1 MLVEGQIAGG
11 CLQGIGGSLFE
22 EFIYSDRGD
31 PLSVTLADYLIP
43 TAHEA
48 PEIEMLIAED
58 APSPFNPLGLKG
70 AGEGGSMARAPRSP
84 VPSMSA
90 RAARRHDAVTDH
102 TSDPR
107 GLYRRTQTM
116 RSRRSLRSE
125 GARNVRPMLVAAALA
140 AAILPPQLAR
150 AQDNLKLAVG
160 QRGNWA
166 SSVAE
171 VGQRAGIFKKHG
183 LTLDL
188 LYTQGSGETQQA
200 VIAESVDVGIAAG
213 TMGAMS
219 AFAKGAPVR
228 IIAAE
233 TTGAS
238 DLYWYVKAD
247 SPIKTIKDFD
257 GKTVAYS
264 TNGSSTHMVVM
275 AFIKQFGLKAKA
287 VSTGGPIP
295 TLTQLMSGQIDVG
308 WAAPPD
314 GLDQLDRGE
323 IRYIANGNDAEIFK
337 GQTVRVNITNARTLA
352 TRADA
357 MKRFALAYRETAR
370 ALYDDAATLQIYADW
385 LGIST
390 AKAKRTRDDFYPW
403 EALNPDTITGLEA
416 IAADAMNLK
425 YLTAPLTKPQLDE
438 LVKLPAP

>member
-1 MLVEGQIAGG
+1 MR
-11 CLQGIGGSLFE
+11 F
-22 EFIYSDRGD
+22 RHD
-31 PLSVTLADYLIP
+31 PFDLK
-43 TAHEA
+43 A
-48 PEIEMLIAED
+48 PD
-58 APSPFNPLGLKG
+58 N
-70 AGEGGSMARAPRSP
+70 RSP
-84 VPSMSA
+84 DACGRRA
-90 RAARRHDAVTDH
+90 R
-102 TSDPR
+102 
-107 GLYRRTQTM
+107 G
-116 RSRRSLRSE
+116 
-125 GARNVRPMLVAAALA
+125 
-140 AAILPPQLAR
+140 AAILLPQLAS

-238 DLYWYVKAD
+238 DLDLYVKAD
-247 SPIKTIKDFD
+247 LPIKTIKDFD

-275 AFIKQFGLKAKA
+275 AFIKQFGLKAKV

-295 TLTQLMSGQIDVG
+295 MLTQVMSGQIDVG

-370 ALYDDAATLQIYADW
+370 ALYADAATLQYLCRLARNFDRQGEAHARRLLS
-385 LGIST
+385 LGGAQSGHDHR
-390 AKAKRTRDDFYPW
+390 ARGDRRRRHQL
-403 EALNPDTITGLEA
+403 EVPDGTVDQ
-416 IAADAMNLK
+416 AAAR
-425 YLTAPLTKPQLDE
+425 
-438 LVKLPAP
+438 

>member
-1 MLVEGQIAGG
+1 MRSHRPVRSE
-11 CLQGIGGSLFE
+11 
-22 EFIYSDRGD
+22 
-31 PLSVTLADYLIP
+31 
-43 TAHEA
+43 
-48 PEIEMLIAED
+48 
-58 APSPFNPLGLKG
+58 NP
-70 AGEGGSMARAPRSP
+70 
-84 VPSMSA
+84 VN
-90 RAARRHDAVTDH
+90 ARRT
-102 TSDPR
+102 
-107 GLYRRTQTM
+107 LF
-116 RSRRSLRSE
+116 
-125 GARNVRPMLVAAALA
+125 AAALA
-140 AAILPPQLAR
+140 VAALLPQMAS
-150 AQDNLKLAVG
+150 AQDSLKLAVG

-200 VIAESVDVGIAAG
+200 VIAESVDVGVAAG

-275 AFIKQFGLKAKA
+275 AFIKQFGLKVKA
-287 VSTGGPIP
+287 VGTGGPIP

-357 MKRFALAYRETAR
+357 MTSHWPIAKPRARSTTMPPRSRSMPIGSGFRPPRRSAR
-370 ALYDDAATLQIYADW
+370 ATTSIP
-385 LGIST
+385 GRRSIP
-390 AKAKRTRDDFYPW
+390 TRSPGSRGS
-403 EALNPDTITGLEA
+403 PPT
-416 IAADAMNLK
+416 
-425 YLTAPLTKPQLDE
+425 P
-438 LVKLPAP
+438 

>member
-1 MLVEGQIAGG
+1 MRSHRPVRSE
-11 CLQGIGGSLFE
+11 
-22 EFIYSDRGD
+22 
-31 PLSVTLADYLIP
+31 
-43 TAHEA
+43 
-48 PEIEMLIAED
+48 
-58 APSPFNPLGLKG
+58 NP
-70 AGEGGSMARAPRSP
+70 
-84 VPSMSA
+84 MSA
-90 RAARRHDAVTDH
+90 RRTLLAAA
-102 TSDPR
+102 
-107 GLYRRTQTM
+107 
-116 RSRRSLRSE
+116 
-125 GARNVRPMLVAAALA
+125 VAAAA
-140 AAILPPQLAR
+140 ALLPQMAS
-150 AQDNLKLAVG
+150 AQDSLKLAVG

-200 VIAESVDVGIAAG
+200 VIAESVDVGVAAG

-257 GKTVAYS
+257 GRTVAYS

-295 TLTQLMSGQIDVG
+295 TLTQVMSGQIDVG
-308 WAAPPD
+308 WSAPPD

-352 TRADA
+352 TRGDA
-357 MKRFALAYRETAR
+357 MKRFAQAYRETAR
-370 ALYDDAATLQIYADW
+370 ALYADDAMLDLCRLARDLDRQGEAHPRRLLS
-385 LGIST
+385 LGGAQSRHHHRARGDRRRRHELEVPDGAIDQ
-390 AKAKRTRDDFYPW
+390 APARRAG
-403 EALNPDTITGLEA
+403 EASSAVRAVIPGRREA
-416 IAADAMNLK
+416 SLC
-425 YLTAPLTKPQLDE
+425 TKLGYSR
-438 LVKLPAP
+438 LWH

>member
-1 MLVEGQIAGG
+1 VENAVNAGK
-11 CLQGIGGSLFE
+11 
-22 EFIYSDRGD
+22 
-31 PLSVTLADYLIP
+31 T
-43 TAHEA
+43 
-48 PEIEMLIAED
+48 
-58 APSPFNPLGLKG
+58 
-70 AGEGGSMARAPRSP
+70 
-84 VPSMSA
+84 
-90 RAARRHDAVTDH
+90 
-102 TSDPR
+102 
-107 GLYRRTQTM
+107 
-116 RSRRSLRSE
+116 
-125 GARNVRPMLVAAALA
+125 LVAAALA
-140 AAILPPQLAR
+140 AAALLPQMAS
-150 AQDNLKLAVG
+150 AQDSLKLAVG

-264 TNGSSTHMVVM
+264 TNGSS
-275 AFIKQFGLKAKA
+275 KQFDLKAKA
-287 VSTGGPIP
+287 VGTGGPIP

-323 IRYIANGNDAEIFK
+323 IRYIANGNDAGIFK

-352 TRADA
+352 TRGDA
-357 MKRFALAYRETAR
+357 IKRFAQAYRETAR
-370 ALYDDAATLQIYADW
+370 ALYAGDATLQIYADW

>member
-1 MLVEGQIAGG
+1 
-11 CLQGIGGSLFE
+11 
-22 EFIYSDRGD
+22 
-31 PLSVTLADYLIP
+31 
-43 TAHEA
+43 
-48 PEIEMLIAED
+48 
-58 APSPFNPLGLKG
+58 
-70 AGEGGSMARAPRSP
+70 MAS
-84 VPSMSA
+84 
-90 RAARRHDAVTDH
+90 
-102 TSDPR
+102 
-107 GLYRRTQTM
+107 
-116 RSRRSLRSE
+116 
-125 GARNVRPMLVAAALA
+125 
-140 AAILPPQLAR
+140 
-150 AQDNLKLAVG
+150 AQDSLKLAVG

-200 VIAESVDVGIAAG
+200 VIAESVDVGVAAG

-275 AFIKQFGLKAKA
+275 AFIKQFGLKVKA
-287 VSTGGPIP
+287 VATGGPIP
-295 TLTQLMSGQIDVG
+295 TLTQVMSGQVDVG

-352 TRADA
+352 TRGDA

-370 ALYDDAATLQIYADW
+370 ALYVGDATLQIYADW

-390 AKAKRTRDDFYPW
+390 AKAKRTRDEFVLGFRVQRHMCNPAGGLHGRMMMTVADLVGTMGGGTLVGLRKFLPTVSMTFDFVAPARVGDW
-403 EALNPDTITGLEA
+403 VEGRCEVVRQTRSLLFTTI
-416 IAADAMNLK
+416 
-425 YLTAPLTKPQLDE
+425 YLTVGEDKILRASQVAKIPSGEGQAFGKARLDRRAE
-438 LVKLPAP
+438 VRAERTPS

>member
-1 MLVEGQIAGG
+1 MRPRRSVR
-11 CLQGIGGSLFE
+11 
-22 EFIYSDRGD
+22 SD
-31 PLSVTLADYLIP
+31 
-43 TAHEA
+43 
-48 PEIEMLIAED
+48 
-58 APSPFNPLGLKG
+58 
-70 AGEGGSMARAPRSP
+70 
-84 VPSMSA
+84 SA
-90 RAARRHDAVTDH
+90 VNARRT
-102 TSDPR
+102 
-107 GLYRRTQTM
+107 
-116 RSRRSLRSE
+116 
-125 GARNVRPMLVAAALA
+125 LVAVALA
-140 AAILPPQLAR
+140 VALLLPQLAS
-150 AQDNLKLAVG
+150 AQENLKLAVG

-264 TNGSSTHMVVM
+264 TNGSSTHMVVT
-275 AFIKQFGLKAKA
+275 AFIKLGLKAKA
-287 VSTGGPIP
+287 VGTGGPIP
-295 TLTQLMSGQIDVG
+295 TLTQVMSGQIDVG

-314 GLDQLDRGE
+314 GLDQFDRGE
-323 IRYIANGNDAEIFK
+323 IRYIANGNDAGIFK
-337 GQTVRVNITNARTLA
+337 GQTVRVNITNARMLA
-352 TRADA
+352 TRGDA
-357 MKRFALAYRETAR
+357 IKRFALAYRETAR
-370 ALYDDAATLQIYADW
+370 ALYADDTTLQIYADW

-403 EALNPDTITGLEA
+403 DALNPDTITGLEA
-416 IAADAMNLK
+416 IAADAVNLK
-425 YLTAPLTKPQLDE
+425 YLAAPLSKAQLDE
-438 LVKLPAP
+438 LVKLPAQ